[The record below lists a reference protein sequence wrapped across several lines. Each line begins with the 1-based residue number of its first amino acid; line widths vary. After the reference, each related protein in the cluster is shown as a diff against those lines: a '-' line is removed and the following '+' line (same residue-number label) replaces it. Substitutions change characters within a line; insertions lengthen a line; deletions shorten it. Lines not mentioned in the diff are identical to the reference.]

1 MELFYH
7 SYTNIGGRE
16 NNEDFAL
23 ANIIDGNK
31 SNFVLCDGLGGHKF
45 GEVASEGICKFI
57 VDESKKISQY
67 DERALLELL
76 DSANSYLID
85 GQKLFPEMRTTV
97 VAAFIENGYMTYFN
111 VGDSRLYY
119 FKNGCLYTQ
128 SKDHTVSQISV
139 AMGEIKLEEIR
150 FHEDRNRLLKVLGND
165 ESLNIKK
172 LSEPI
177 KIEENDALLL
187 CSDGFWEY
195 VYETEMEADLV
206 KSKTPKEWLDFM
218 IKRILLKELVNNDNF
233 TAIAVLLKNNTAM

>member
-1 MELFYH
+1 MLYH
-7 SYTNIGGRE
+7 VYTNIGGRE

-23 ANIIDGNK
+23 ANKIDENK
-31 SNFVLCDGLGGHKF
+31 SNFVLCDGLGGHKS
-45 GEVASEGICKFI
+45 GEIASEGVCKFI
-57 VDESKKISQY
+57 VDESKEIDHY
-67 DERALLELL
+67 DETSLLELL
-76 DSANSYLID
+76 DSANRYLIE

-97 VAAFIENGYMTYFN
+97 VAAFIKNGYMTYFN

-128 SKDHTVSQISV
+128 SKDHTVSQIAVS
-139 AMGEIKLEEIR
+139 MGEISLEEIR
-150 FHEDRNRLLKVLGND
+150 FHEDRNKLLKVLGND

-172 LSEPI
+172 LSKPV

-195 VYETEMEADLV
+195 VNETEMEVDLV
-206 KSKTPKEWLDFM
+206 KSKNPKEWLDFM

-233 TAIAVLLKNNTAM
+233 TAITVLLKNDTNF